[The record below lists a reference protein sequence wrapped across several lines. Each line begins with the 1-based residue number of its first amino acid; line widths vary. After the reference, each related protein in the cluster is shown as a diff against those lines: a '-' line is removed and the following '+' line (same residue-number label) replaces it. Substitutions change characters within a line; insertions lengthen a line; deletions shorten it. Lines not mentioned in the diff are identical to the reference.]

1 MTFPLSIFSQ
11 MTALDFTIVEKSL
24 SATINRFLH
33 PFFTGVVIFSVVEYF
48 CFMLGLSQMS
58 QMSHQFKGSKFYE
71 KRKENTLLRIFRCSL
86 LFQVFAKFP
95 SKTLSIT
102 RNNVLKVFPTEIES
116 EHNIFGQEMNCALA
130 ADN

>member
-1 MTFPLSIFSQ
+1 MSMTFPLSIFSQ

-33 PFFTGVVIFSVVEYF
+33 PFFTCVVIFSVVEYF
-48 CFMLGLSQMS
+48 CFMLGLS

-116 EHNIFGQEMNCALA
+116 EHNIFGQEMKCALA